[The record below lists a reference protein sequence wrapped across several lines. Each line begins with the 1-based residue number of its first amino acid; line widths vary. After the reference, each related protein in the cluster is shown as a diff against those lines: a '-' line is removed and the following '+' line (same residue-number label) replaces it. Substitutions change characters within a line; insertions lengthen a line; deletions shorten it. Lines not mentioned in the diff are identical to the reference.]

1 MPFSIKSDQID
12 KIIQNQKKWP
22 KMTFLAVGLMTFVI
36 IPRRNRSEYLS
47 LDTHQKALKQLYK
60 ECVNPEVGL
69 SPV

>member
-1 MPFSIKSDQID
+1 
-12 KIIQNQKKWP
+12 
-22 KMTFLAVGLMTFVI
+22 MTFLAVGLMTFVI